1 MAGKP
6 SKKPSKK
13 TPTTKATSQG
23 ASTVTPISQPGKGG
37 ETLGR
42 VQQPITTVVPG
53 HRTANV
59 EMDGHKREEHTIG
72 EQNAA
77 EQIVAD
83 QIRIR
88 AYELFEQRGRLEGY
102 DREDWARAEEEILSK
117 FQREKS
123 A

>member
-6 SKKPSKK
+6 PKKSSKQ
-13 TPTTKATSQG
+13 TPATKATIQPV
-23 ASTVTPISQPGKGG
+23 STVTPISQPGKGG
-37 ETLGR
+37 ESLGR
-42 VQQPITTVVPG
+42 TQQPEETLVSG
-53 HRTANV
+53 NKTANI
-59 EMDGHKREEHTIG
+59 ETDGRKREEHTIG
-72 EQNAA
+72 GQNVA
-77 EQIVAD
+77 EQI
-83 QIRIR
+83 RLR